1 MNTDA
6 YTLHLSDSSSLD
18 WEGVNRGK
26 FLFRGINQSELEQL
40 LRDGPYNFKIN
51 NGTQWKPRPGRNVKF
66 LAGVG
71 YNTYVMV
78 EVERDTV
85 HFTSNNYPQQEE
97 CTQTYETQVRVYDS
111 RSLPDY

>member
-1 MNTDA
+1 MANGH
-6 YTLHLSDSSSLD
+6 TLNLLDPSSLD
-18 WEGVNRGK
+18 WEGINRGK
-26 FLFRGINQSELEQL
+26 FLFRGINKGELEQL
-40 LRDGPYNFKIN
+40 LEDRQHYFKVN
-51 NGTQWKPRPGRNVKF
+51 NGTQWEPRPSRNVKF

-97 CTQTYETQVRVYDS
+97 CTQTYEANVRVYDS